1 MHLQLGSIPVH
12 LDPTSYRG
20 WSGFL
25 GENAPGTLWSPP
37 LGLHTPVS
45 NLGSYK
51 AGGSATIPPQ
61 MSAQSHINPEIGPLP
76 AKPPTPV
83 DNVMKLFSLKGKV
96 ASVTGSSGGIGW
108 AVAEAYAQ
116 AGADV
121 AIWYNSN
128 PAEEKAEYL
137 QQKYGVKAKAYK
149 CNVSDYKD
157 VEKVI
162 SEIETDFGGLDI
174 FVANAGVPWTEG
186 RCIEVEGVDS
196 WHRIVDLDFNGV
208 YYCAKSVGRIFK
220 KKGKGSFII
229 TASMSGHIVNVPQLQ
244 APYNAAKAAC
254 IHFARSLAVEWAPF
268 ARVNS
273 ISPGYIAT
281 EISDFVPDEMKTKWH
296 QLIPLG
302 REGQPQ
308 ELVGAYLY
316 LASDAST
323 YTTGTDL
330 LVDGGYCAP

>member
-1 MHLQLGSIPVH
+1 MV
-12 LDPTSYRG
+12 
-20 WSGFL
+20 
-25 GENAPGTLWSPP
+25 
-37 LGLHTPVS
+37 
-45 NLGSYK
+45 
-51 AGGSATIPPQ
+51 
-61 MSAQSHINPEIGPLP
+61 QSHINDAIGPLP
-76 AKPPTPV
+76 TKAPAPQ
-83 DNVMKLFSLKGKV
+83 DNVLKLFSLKGKV

-121 AIWYNSN
+121 AIWYNSK
-128 PAEEKAEYL
+128 PAEEKAKSL
-137 QQKYGVKAKAYK
+137 VDKYGVKAKAYK
-149 CNVSDYKD
+149 CNVSDPEE
-157 VEKVI
+157 VEKTV
-162 SEIETDFGGLDI
+162 EQIEKDFGRLDI

-186 RCIEVEGVDS
+186 PCIDVEGVDS
-196 WHRIVDLDFNGV
+196 WHKIVNLDFNGV
-208 YYCAKSVGRIFK
+208 YYCAKAAGRIFK
-220 KKGKGSFII
+220 KNGKGSFII
-229 TASMSGHIVNVPQLQ
+229 TASMSGHIVNIPQLQ

-254 IHFARSLAVEWAPF
+254 IHLAKSLAIEWAPF

-281 EISDFVPDEMKTKWH
+281 EISDFVPDEMKTKWQ

-302 REGQPQ
+302 REGEPQ

-323 YTTGTDL
+323 YTTGTDI